1 MIDFLSKTRKDLI
14 ENFQISMKAIR
25 LLMGCSVAELAEYVG
40 VTRQTINNLETGK
53 SRMSVMQF
61 LSLAAVVDNYI
72 AMNDDKYQSIATILD
87 SNSKKS
93 VDTYG
98 TSFSGFSLLRRWF
111 QLFERAGND
120 LVFDNGVSLDDFQMR
135 QLAQEYKI
143 FLDATALLAEDAEP
157 FFRGYTD
164 CLAAENASF
173 IVPLRSVEY
182 IQEQV
187 QDTLRGQEAVRAL
200 RLLNWMQRKN
210 VVQIHGEDGD
220 ANQYDTIISVFLKVR
235 GKYRLC
241 LLTQDESFAA
251 EVLRLNET
259 SDRGGFTIVVGHIG
273 DDGRLAIYMAD
284 GTLAALDESAIPA
297 SLEEG
302 VSEDAPDALLEIDE
316 SNLTSWEYL

>member
-1 MIDFLSKTRKDLI
+1 
-14 ENFQISMKAIR
+14 
-25 LLMGCSVAELAEYVG
+25 
-40 VTRQTINNLETGK
+40 
-53 SRMSVMQF
+53 MQF

-72 AMNDDKYQSIATILD
+72 AMNDDKYQSIAMILD

-93 VDTYG
+93 VDTYD

-143 FLDATALLAEDAEP
+143 FLDATALLAEDAET

-210 VVQIHGEDGD
+210 VVQIYGEDGD